1 MHYDKY
7 LSLVYNLSHQLES
20 FFHLS
25 LEEAKTLLLFVATMA
40 SAIVDNNFVNHIEEE
55 EEIIRPVANFAPSL
69 WGNSFLSFSINNH
82 VVEQMYVQEIEVLKE
97 QTRSMLLDTG
107 RKLVETLNLIDVIE
121 RLGIAYHYEKEIDD
135 ILKKNF
141 NDNSNFD
148 EDDFNDLCTC
158 ALQFRLLRQ
167 HGYKISLKIFSKLQD
182 ENGKLKESLASDV
195 LGLLSLYEA
204 SHVRTHGDDILEDA
218 LAFSTTHLESAAP
231 HLNSPLKEQVTH
243 ALEQSLHK
251 GIPRAETRFFISSIY
266 EKQETKNDVLLRF
279 AKLDFNLLQ
288 MLHKQEL
295 AEVSRWWKDLNFMA
309 TLPYARDRAVEC
321 YFWTLGVYYEP
332 QYSQARIMLAK
343 TIAMISIVDDT
354 FDSYGT
360 VKELDTYTNAIQ
372 RWDISEIDRLPDYM
386 KISYKAL
393 LQLYEDYEK
402 ELSSNGR
409 SHVVYHAKQRMKEI
423 VRSYNVEARW
433 FIKGYMPLVSEY
445 LSNALIT
452 STYYLLTTTSY
463 LGMKSSTEQDFEWLS
478 KNPKI
483 LKANATICRVIDDI
497 ATYEVEKSRG
507 QIATGI
513 ECYRR
518 EYGVSTEEAMIK
530 FSEIAE
536 AAWKDINE
544 GMLRPSS
551 VTMEFLTP
559 ILNLVRLI
567 DVVYK
572 HNQDGYT
579 HPEKVLKPH
588 IVALLVDSI
597 KI

>member
-1 MHYDKY
+1 
-7 LSLVYNLSHQLES
+7 
-20 FFHLS
+20 
-25 LEEAKTLLLFVATMA
+25 MA

-82 VVEQMYVQEIEVLKE
+82 VETKYVQEIEVLKE

-141 NDNSNFD
+141 LDNSNFD

-243 ALEQSLHK
+243 ALELSLHK

-433 FIKGYMPLVSEY
+433 FIKGHMPLVSEY

-507 QIATGI
+507 EIATGI

-518 EYGVSTEEAMIK
+518 EYGVSTEEGMIK
-530 FSEIAE
+530 FSEIRE

>member
-1 MHYDKY
+1 
-7 LSLVYNLSHQLES
+7 
-20 FFHLS
+20 
-25 LEEAKTLLLFVATMA
+25 MA

-55 EEIIRPVANFAPSL
+55 EEIIRPVANFSPSL

-82 VVEQMYVQEIEVLKE
+82 VEQMYAQEIEVLKE

-135 ILKKNF
+135 ILEKIF

-148 EDDFNDLCTC
+148 YDDFNDLCTC

-251 GIPRAETRFFISSIY
+251 GIPRVETRFFISSIY

-372 RWDISEIDRLPDYM
+372 RWDINEIDRLPDYM

-423 VRSYNVEARW
+423 VRSYNVEAKW

-463 LGMKSSTEQDFEWLS
+463 LGMKSSTGQDFEWLS

-544 GMLRPSS
+544 GMLRPSP

-567 DVVYK
+567 DVIYK